1 MERTEQMIEFYEDLY
16 DLLNQENNR
25 IYSVYTE
32 ILNALNSIFAKNGD
46 ILVNGKSEDHK
57 GNKTYYWN
65 LVSVPDISDVINKIM
80 DQKDV
85 DDLIRDFAQELLS
98 HANRWTREQEID
110 IVRSISE
117 FLPINSA
124 I

>member
-46 ILVNGKSEDHK
+46 ILVNGKSNRIIK
-57 GNKTYYWN
+57 GIRRITGTW
-65 LVSVPDISDVINKIM
+65 SVCPT
-80 DQKDV
+80 
-85 DDLIRDFAQELLS
+85 FP
-98 HANRWTREQEID
+98 T
-110 IVRSISE
+110 
-117 FLPINSA
+117 
-124 I
+124 

>member
-1 MERTEQMIEFYEDLY
+1 M
-16 DLLNQENNR
+16 
-25 IYSVYTE
+25 
-32 ILNALNSIFAKNGD
+32 
-46 ILVNGKSEDHK
+46 
-57 GNKTYYWN
+57 
-65 LVSVPDISDVINKIM
+65 PDISDVINKIM

-110 IVRSISE
+110 IVDPFRS

>member
-1 MERTEQMIEFYEDLY
+1 
-16 DLLNQENNR
+16 
-25 IYSVYTE
+25 
-32 ILNALNSIFAKNGD
+32 
-46 ILVNGKSEDHK
+46 
-57 GNKTYYWN
+57 
-65 LVSVPDISDVINKIM
+65 M